1 MNRGVGML
9 ESGVLQRR
17 VAGILNVSQSVIS
30 RMWNRH
36 ITHRDPSHRHGG
48 GIDRT
53 TTRRQCRFL
62 LIQSRRQ
69 RFHNATSLNNEFRNM
84 TVMARAQSWF

>member
-1 MNRGVGML
+1 MPWRQFINRLSLEEMDSGVGIL

-36 ITHRDPSHRHGG
+36 LRDPSHRHGG
-48 GIDRT
+48 ERDRT
-53 TTRRQCRFL
+53 TTRRNGRFL
-62 LIQSRRQ
+62 LFQS
-69 RFHNATSLNNEFRNM
+69 L
-84 TVMARAQSWF
+84 